1 MVEWKISNLYVEGS
15 SPFCRFVFPNPAFL
29 LRLLIVSQFYVVR
42 KIQNLFMIVY
52 KLDKNIDAQKVI
64 NDIQNLINK
73 FQQTNPQDIGLLTIL
88 IKSVSYDDTSLIPK
102 LEHKEST

>member
-1 MVEWKISNLYVEGS
+1 
-15 SPFCRFVFPNPAFL
+15 
-29 LRLLIVSQFYVVR
+29 
-42 KIQNLFMIVY
+42 MIVY